1 MRRIRPRHVLHAVA
15 LVVGAV
21 VLGFS
26 IEHLG
31 REGFESAMLRTGL
44 VGFAALA
51 AIDFA
56 SLLCDA
62 AGVYSFV
69 RPNAE
74 ISFARVFVA
83 QASGLA
89 INRLTPGNS
98 LGEPIK
104 VTMLMAHVPRSAAVS
119 AIVLFNVANYVVA
132 VGAIAIGVSL
142 TLLMLDL
149 PMRAEVVVL
158 AVTVILAALMVG
170 LIRLTHRGALATL
183 VRVGRRLR
191 LLSTAR
197 AERWRDKLSDI
208 DAHLQQFGDRATRRA
223 LIFVALS
230 RLLNMAGGVVILAAA
245 GHELTGALVLGTMS
259 VGILIS
265 WISSVIPL
273 GLGLADGS
281 TYALYGALGAS
292 PGAGLEFAMINRV
305 RTVVLASIGLVVMAL
320 SHVFDRATHDR

>member
-1 MRRIRPRHVLHAVA
+1 VRRIRPRHVIHAVA
-15 LVVGAV
+15 LGVGAV
-21 VLGFS
+21 VLAFS

-31 REGFESAMLRTGL
+31 REGFAHAILGTGL

-51 AIDFA
+51 AIDLV
-56 SLLCDA
+56 SLVCDA
-62 AGVYSFV
+62 AAVYCFV

-74 ISFARVFVA
+74 IRFARVFVA

-104 VTMLMAHVPRSAAVS
+104 VTMLMAHAPRSAAVS

-149 PMRAEVVVL
+149 PLRAQIVVL
-158 AVTVILAALMVG
+158 VVTVILVVLMVG

-191 LLSTAR
+191 LLSVAR
-197 AERWRDKLSDI
+197 AERWRDKLSEI
-208 DAHLQQFGDRATRRA
+208 DAHLQRFGDDATRRA
-223 LIFVALS
+223 LVFVALS
-230 RLLNMAGGVVILAAA
+230 RLLNMAGGVVILVVV

-259 VGILIS
+259 VGILIT

-281 TYALYGALGAS
+281 TYALYGALGSS
-292 PGAGLEFAMINRV
+292 PGGGLEFAMINRV
-305 RTVVLASIGLVVMAL
+305 RTVVLASIGLTVMAA